1 MISFII
7 NLKKLIMKTILNSK
21 LLVCIALIALSVS
34 CKTSSSSGTAMRT
47 DSDAIKAGD
56 STSLNTGTK
65 GTTRAN
71 EGNEPSDPQPSDAN
85 APKK

>member
-1 MISFII
+1 
-7 NLKKLIMKTILNSK
+7 MKTILNSK

-34 CKTSSSSGTAMRT
+34 CKTSSSSGTAVNT

-65 GTTRAN
+65 GTTRVN
-71 EGNEPSDPQPSDAN
+71 EGNQESDPQPSDAN

>member
-1 MISFII
+1 
-7 NLKKLIMKTILNSK
+7 MKTILKSK
-21 LLVCIALIALSVS
+21 LLMIVLLIGLSIS
-34 CKTSSSSGTAMRT
+34 CKTTSDNSVKT

-71 EGNEPSDPQPSDAN
+71 EGNEPSDP
-85 APKK
+85 APGDVKSTPKDTTAVPKN